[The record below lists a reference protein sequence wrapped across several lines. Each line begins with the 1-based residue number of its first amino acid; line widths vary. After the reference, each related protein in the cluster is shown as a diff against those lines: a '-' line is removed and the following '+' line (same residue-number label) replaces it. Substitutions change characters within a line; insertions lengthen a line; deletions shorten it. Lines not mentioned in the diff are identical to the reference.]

1 MDACQAISGGPLA
14 VEPADGDCQL
24 FAYCADGVAPAI
36 SVSFAPCWFYD
47 RFQ

>member
-14 VEPADGDCQL
+14 VEPADGDNSL
-24 FAYCADGVAPAI
+24 FCYCADGVALAI
-36 SVSFAPCWFYD
+36 AVSFSPSWFYD